1 MGMRRIGSSQRK
13 KQRAKTHKRNA
24 KRKTRERVSRD
35 RSMVEAVK
43 HEKFRDLPWV
53 MSWLGA
59 KLDKPPGAITQEDV
73 DKVVASV
80 GASAA

>member
-1 MGMRRIGSSQRK
+1 
-13 KQRAKTHKRNA
+13 
-24 KRKTRERVSRD
+24 
-35 RSMVEAVK
+35 MVEAVK

-59 KLDKPPGAITQEDV
+59 KLDKAPSAITQEDV

-80 GASAA
+80 SAA